1 MSSTAPTGP
10 SSSNALESVPPLLT
24 QNVETFQKSAQF
36 PVFQQFFQRGFT
48 IIRQV
53 VSSPLLQAAN
63 KILQFWMYRYSQQAP
78 SSLTSPS
85 HSVKHF
91 QQSHTATANGLL
103 KSRHGAM
110 YCVGDICQDVDLLA
124 LYFESGLSQLTQYLL
139 GKDDVAHPKTAQ
151 IRMTFPSLDCTV
163 ESPALHGDQWIVEGF
178 NGQGDHSPFS
188 LLLAVALTD
197 ITEADMGNI
206 CVHPESH
213 MLLLDMFKD
222 HVLYRRTQFS
232 EDPSVQPR
240 PNLGLPQQVG
250 FSLSCAVT
258 CAGRVSLL
266 TPLLCP
272 SPRSVV

>member
-1 MSSTAPTGP
+1 
-10 SSSNALESVPPLLT
+10 
-24 QNVETFQKSAQF
+24 
-36 PVFQQFFQRGFT
+36 
-48 IIRQV
+48 
-53 VSSPLLQAAN
+53 
-63 KILQFWMYRYSQQAP
+63 
-78 SSLTSPS
+78 
-85 HSVKHF
+85 
-91 QQSHTATANGLL
+91 
-103 KSRHGAM
+103 
-110 YCVGDICQDVDLLA
+110 VDLLA

-250 FSLSCAVT
+250 FSLVCSDVRWPCVVVNA
-258 CAGRVSLL
+258 A
-266 TPLLCP
+266 LLCP